1 MKKVFVFPSNSFTLP
16 STQHFDDVTFEHRNK
31 SYGAYSLR
39 QSYDESLKKA
49 SLVTLSCFVLLS
61 SLFFVNQLFAKS
73 KNTNDREVEIVLANN
88 LHIEARVEAPKPEKP
103 KPAPEKP
110 QVKTTAF
117 VVPEPKPNPPIET
130 PPPTVDALQNA
141 TNVGATT
148 QTGTDDPSLTL
159 PPVAPPS
166 TGTGTVTTPIEKPEE
181 EILNFAQEL
190 PEFEGG
196 QTEMMRFLY
205 KNIHYPSIARD
216 NGIQG
221 RVVLR
226 FVVDE
231 LGKISDIVV
240 LKDIGGGCAEEA
252 TRILKTMPR
261 WKPGRQGGK
270 FVKVRM
276 TLPVLFRLD

>member
-1 MKKVFVFPSNSFTLP
+1 MKKAIIFPSNAFTIP
-16 STQHFDDVTFEHRNK
+16 STQNFDDVTFEHRNK
-31 SYGAYSLR
+31 NYGAYSLR

-49 SLVTLSCFVLLS
+49 SLVTLLFLVMSC
-61 SLFFVNQLFAKS
+61 SLVFVNQLFAKEKGGDIDVQIS
-73 KNTNDREVEIVLANN
+73 FTDN
-88 LHIEARVEAPKPEKP
+88 LNIEAHVETPKPEKP
-103 KPAPEKP
+103 KPVTEKP
-110 QVKTTAF
+110 QVRTTAF
-117 VVPEPKPNPPIET
+117 VVPEPKPNPPVET

-148 QTGTDDPSLTL
+148 QNGTDTPSL
-159 PPVAPPS
+159 APPPAAPS
-166 TGTGTVTTPIEKPEE
+166 IGTGTAAPTPVEKPEE
-181 EILNFAQEL
+181 ILDFAQEL

-205 KNIHYPSIARD
+205 KNIHYPSIARE
-216 NGIQG
+216 NNIQG

-231 LGKISDIVV
+231 AGKISDIVV

-261 WKPGRQGGK
+261 WKAGKQGGR

-276 TLPVLFRLD
+276 TLPVLFRLE

>member
-1 MKKVFVFPSNSFTLP
+1 MKNAIIIPSNSLALA
-16 STQHFDDVTFEHRNK
+16 SKQNFDDVTFEHRNK
-31 SYGAYSLR
+31 NYGAYTLR
-39 QSYDESLKKA
+39 QSYDQSLKKA
-49 SLVTLSCFVLLS
+49 SFATLVFLTVLCSILFVHQLIAKPNVSDRAIEMVLSDKI
-61 SLFFVNQLFAKS
+61 N
-73 KNTNDREVEIVLANN
+73 
-88 LHIEARVEAPKPEKP
+88 IEAGVEPPKPEKP
-103 KPAPEKP
+103 KPETAKP

-117 VVPEPKPNPPIET
+117 VVPEPEPNPPIET
-130 PPPTVDALQNA
+130 PPPTVDALQNT
-141 TNVGATT
+141 TNVGTTT
-148 QTGTDDPSLTL
+148 QNGTDLPSLAP
-159 PPVAPPS
+159 PPVAPPNIGS
-166 TGTGTVTTPIEKPEE
+166 GTATMPIEKPEE

-205 KNIHYPSIARD
+205 KNIHYPNIARD

-221 RVVLR
+221 RVVMR

-276 TLPVLFRLD
+276 TLPVLFRLE